1 MGIFISEST
10 NDNQEV
16 FMDKHIEKAMQ
27 LRNNE
32 RCPNCA
38 ETIMMTYAE
47 ELGLSESQMKALG
60 TNFGGGMKSGS
71 TCGAVTGALM
81 VLGALGISDPHIV
94 GEFQRKMKENHNG
107 MINCFDLLR
116 ANAQAG
122 GQKKPHCDGMIK
134 EAIELIEE
142 YR

>member
-1 MGIFISEST
+1 
-10 NDNQEV
+10 
-16 FMDKHIEKAMQ
+16 MDKHIEKAMQ
-27 LRNNE
+27 LRSNAM
-32 RCPNCA
+32 CPNCA

-81 VLGALGISDPHIV
+81 VLGAFGISDPHIV

-116 ANAQAG
+116 ANTQAG